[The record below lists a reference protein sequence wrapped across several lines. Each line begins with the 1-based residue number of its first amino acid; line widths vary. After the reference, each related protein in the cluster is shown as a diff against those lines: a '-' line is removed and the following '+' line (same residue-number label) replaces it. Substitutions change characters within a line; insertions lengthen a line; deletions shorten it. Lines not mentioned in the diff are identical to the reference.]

1 MKRKIL
7 LFLSTAFA
15 VVCLLA
21 LSVGAMSGSGTESDP
36 FVVENADDFVSVNN
50 NLSAHYKLDADISV
64 SSTTGAIVEGT
75 FTGVFDGNGHNVTVN
90 IDAPTNQS
98 GDTLDALFGLVKG
111 TVKNLTVY
119 GSVSGSNKVAGIVG
133 KLYGSGKIEN
143 CINYATVYGRKNVAG
158 ITGVAFESA
167 RVINCINY
175 GDISG
180 KAISNG
186 VDLGGI
192 VGCIWSSSS
201 SKTYIINC
209 SNAGNLYGEGGNVGG
224 ICGLIQSGKF
234 EGCFNAG
241 TVTASQN
248 AGTIVGGAQ
257 NNNQV
262 TISGY
267 LSLVE
272 GRYVGS
278 TNTVKYG
285 STILESAGVAIYL
298 GSGSG
303 IRGEFHMNKVLFE
316 HMMRIL
322 DGATVEYGTVVS
334 TKSAVE
340 ELKGDLFSEEA
351 NASGMVVIAPAMK
364 NGEIQYSYVDQSKG
378 ESYHSYRFALTGF
391 PDTKQS
397 YNMEFVIVGYI
408 SITDK
413 NGNTHVFY
421 ENTVKSERLA
431 SNAEGTSLNAVNIL
445 RVAEVTIEDGD
456 YKDNE
461 SALNVLEHIVSLK
474 AYSNIINIDGI
485 TSYGHAN
492 ATFTSHISSGDTVVF
507 EINNTNEVELSMYIN
522 DLEANGYELTIENEI
537 NGNYFY
543 TYTKGNALIHISYYP
558 STNEVNIASETV
570 TALPDNLTQ
579 PSYEKK
585 NDSSIT
591 QIQLADNVSIKEGMS
606 YVIHLAD
613 GTFFII
619 DGGWCYEDNV
629 EADKLYNTLANL
641 AGEGNDIVIAGWIFT
656 HCHGD
661 HIGTF
666 NLFVEKYHDLV
677 KINQLLYNFPSDDDI
692 RAGDSRMLDN
702 SKQRYTNFKKVI
714 STYLEETEI
723 VKLHSGYK
731 FYYANAEIE
740 ILQTFEDLYPSTV
753 ANYDFNSSSTIFTV
767 EIEGQKMLFVGDV
780 SDVGASRLN
789 KIFANALKSDFVQI
803 AHHGLN
809 SSGTIKQMYMYADA
823 TYVLYP
829 APNEWYRNNINSEA
843 NAYINNN
850 ESIKQI
856 FVSGLQTVELYLPYD
871 GMLYDGERVPK
882 PAVKTEVD
890 RPEGTVI
897 VPDAYFDLD
906 MSGGV
911 ISDKA
916 GNATV
921 NVTNGAVKETT
932 VTHNGV
938 NKTVTAFTKGES
950 GNYYMTVKLNDVTT
964 EEQMKN
970 FIMGSTTFEIFLK
983 LDSLPGNT
991 VGLITSCNS
1000 GGVTLYLRRQA
1011 GGQLNFQIG
1020 STSPNENVDSGRRY
1034 SAAADMD
1041 GSYPIAEEDKLLHIV
1056 GSYDSETNMM
1066 KLYVNGMLVSQAD
1079 FGSGSYQGGSEDDTE
1094 IGIGYNPQYNEG
1106 DVEAISKYA
1115 DYELYEA
1122 KIYNVAL
1129 TDEQVAQEYW
1139 NCIDNLLVAEAGNE

>member
-7 LFLSTAFA
+7 LFFVTAFIF
-15 VVCLLA
+15 VCLLA
-21 LSVGAMSGSGTESDP
+21 LSVSAMSGSGTEADP
-36 FVVENADDFVSVNN
+36 YVVENAEDFVSIKNK
-50 NLSAHYKLDADISV
+50 LSAHYILNADISV
-64 SSTTGAIVEGT
+64 SSNTGAIVEGT
-75 FTGVFDGNGHNVTVN
+75 FTGVFDGNGKTVTLN
-90 IDAPTNQS
+90 IDAPTDKS
-98 GDTLDALFGLVKG
+98 GDTFDALFGVVTG
-111 TVKNLTVY
+111 TIKNVTVT
-119 GSVSGSNKVAGIVG
+119 GSVKGSNKVAGVVG
-133 KLYGSGKIEN
+133 KLYSSGRIEN
-143 CINYATVYGRKNVAG
+143 CVNYATVYGRKNVAG
-158 ITGVAFESA
+158 ITGVAFDSA
-167 RVINCINY
+167 CVVNCINY

-192 VGCIWSSSS
+192 VGCIWNSNS

-209 SNAGNLYGEGGNVGG
+209 SNAGNLKGEGGNVGG
-224 ICGLIQSGKF
+224 ICGLFQSGKI

-241 TVTASQN
+241 TVTASQHE
-248 AGTIVGGAQ
+248 GTIVGGAQ
-257 NNNQV
+257 NDNQV
-262 TISGY
+262 TINGY
-267 LSLVE
+267 LSLVD

-303 IRGEFHMNKVLFE
+303 IRGEFHMNKVLFD
-316 HMMRIL
+316 HMTRIL
-322 DGATVEYGTVVS
+322 NGATVEYGTIVS
-334 TKSAVE
+334 TKSIVE
-340 ELKGDLFSEEA
+340 SLKGDLFSEEA
-351 NASGMVVIAPAMK
+351 NASGMVVVAPAMK
-364 NGEIQYSYVDQSKG
+364 NGEIQYSYIDSSKG
-378 ESYHSYRFALTGF
+378 EGYHSYRFALTGF

-397 YNMEFVIVGYI
+397 YNMEFVIVGYV
-408 SITDK
+408 SIIDK
-413 NGNTHVFY
+413 DGNTHVFY
-421 ENTVKSERLA
+421 ENTVKSDRLA
-431 SNAEGTSLNAVNIL
+431 SNAEETDLNAVNIL
-445 RVAEVTIEDGD
+445 RVAEVTIADGD

-474 AYSNIINIDGI
+474 SYSNMIEIDGI
-485 TSYGHAN
+485 TDYGHAN

-507 EINNTNEVELSMYIN
+507 EINNTNEIELSMYVS
-522 DLEANGYELTIENEI
+522 DLKANGYALIMENQI

-543 TYTKGNALIHISYYP
+543 TYKKDNALIHISYY
-558 STNEVNIASETV
+558 SLANEVNVASETLNN
-570 TALPDNLTQ
+570 LPDNLTQ

-585 NDSSIT
+585 NNSSIT

-619 DGGWCYEDNV
+619 DGGWCYDNYL
-629 EADKLYNTLANL
+629 EADKLYNVLKNL
-641 AGEGNDIVIAGWIFT
+641 AGDNDIVIAGWIFT

-666 NLFVEKYHDLV
+666 NLFVEKYHDMV
-677 KINQLLYNFPSDDDI
+677 TINQLLYNFPSDADI
-692 RAGDSRMLDN
+692 EAGDGRMLDD
-702 SKQRYTNFKKVI
+702 SKQRYTNFKNVI
-714 STYLEETEI
+714 ATYLEETEI

-767 EIEGQKMLFVGDV
+767 KIEGQKMLFVGDV
-780 SDVGASRLN
+780 SNVGASRLN
-789 KIFANALKSDFVQI
+789 KTFGNALKSDFVQI
-803 AHHGLN
+803 AHHGIN

-829 APNEWYRNNINSEA
+829 APNEWYRSNINNEA
-843 NAYINNN
+843 NAYINNE

-871 GMLYDGERVPK
+871 GMLYDGERVPQ
-882 PAVKTEVD
+882 PIVKTEVD
-890 RPEGTVI
+890 RPANTVI

-906 MSGGV
+906 MTNGV
-911 ISDKA
+911 ITDKA
-916 GNATV
+916 GNATI

-932 VTHNGV
+932 VTHNGEE
-938 NKTVTAFTKGES
+938 KTATAFTKGDD
-950 GNYYMTVKLNDVTT
+950 GYYYMNLKFNEITT

-983 LDSLPGNT
+983 LDKLPSST
-991 VGLITSCNS
+991 VGLITSCNG
-1000 GGVTLYLRRQA
+1000 GGVTLYLRKQA

-1020 STSPNENVDSGRRY
+1020 STKPNENVDNGNKY
-1034 SAAADMD
+1034 SAAADMN
-1041 GSYPIAEEDKLLHIV
+1041 GSSPIAEAEKLLHIV
-1056 GSYDSETNMM
+1056 GSYDSKTNMM
-1066 KLYVNGMLVSQAD
+1066 KLYINGMLVSQAD
-1079 FGSGSYQGGSEDDTE
+1079 FGSGSYCGGSDDDTV
-1094 IGIGYNPQYNEG
+1094 IGIGYNPQYNDQSQE
-1106 DVEAISKYA
+1106 ILSRYA

-1122 KIYNVAL
+1122 KIYNTAL

-1139 NCIDNLLVAEAGNE
+1139 NCIDNLLVTEAENE